1 MHITA
6 ARPPEN
12 LRISGRVLLLVSYLV
27 ILESVQA
34 QSSST
39 GQDMPAQ
46 DVATSF
52 QASLAVVI
60 GVLSIMFLLTFIL
73 VVYAKFCHNSSSS
86 NPNRQQLVRSNSR
99 FSGIDKK
106 VIESLPFFKFSSLK
120 GDREGLECAVC
131 LSRFE
136 EIEVLRLLPK
146 CKHAFHINCVDL
158 WLEKHSSCPL
168 CRQRINEND
177 LTFFTYSNNTSLR
190 LPRSQSDL
198 GDPSSNVEIFVERA
212 ESQTQ
217 TYHGSSRFGSFRGPA
232 KGEREEE
239 VPIRDNQE
247 NEGRVLGG
255 YNHRIVVSEVVFKNR
270 WSSVSSSD
278 LVYLNSEMVN
288 ATSSS
293 RFSNNQN
300 FEESSNPFSSLYL
313 GNTSKLLNATDKRSV
328 SEIIVHPRFREF
340 SSKNSCDIVET
351 SCVDGNSF
359 EEERKRRIWLPIART
374 TLQWFANRERRYTQ
388 GHNTS
393 HSLNV

>member
-1 MHITA
+1 MHIPA
-6 ARPPEN
+6 ARSPEI
-12 LRISGRVLLLVSYLV
+12 RRVSGRVMLVVLYFL
-27 ILESVQA
+27 ILECVQA

-39 GQDMPAQ
+39 GQDMPSQ

-73 VVYAKFCHNSSSS
+73 VVYAKFCHNSSFS

-177 LTFFTYSNNTSLR
+177 LTFFTYSNSTSLR
-190 LPRSQSDL
+190 FPRSQSDL
-198 GDPSSNVEIFVERA
+198 GDPSSNLEIFVERA
-212 ESQTQ
+212 ESQS
-217 TYHGSSRFGSFRGPA
+217 HGSSRFGSFRGAA

-247 NEGRVLGG
+247 NEGRVVGG
-255 YNHRIVVSEVVFKNR
+255 YNHRIVVSEVVLKNR

-293 RFSNNQN
+293 RFSN
-300 FEESSNPFSSLYL
+300 FEEIKETSNPFSGLYL

-328 SEIIVHPRFREF
+328 SEIIVHPRFSEF
-340 SSKNSCDIVET
+340 SSKNSCDVET

-359 EEERKRRIWLPIART
+359 EEERKRRIWLPIARR
-374 TLQWFANRERRYTQ
+374 TLQWFANRERSYYTQ
-388 GHNTS
+388 GHDTR